1 MCPFCDEHA
10 DDMATDEKNPTSPRE
25 RVSTWNR
32 IAAQLTD
39 GIANGKHEPG
49 SRLPTEHTLAEKFGV
64 NRHTV
69 RRALSSLAAQGLVR
83 MVQGSGTYVEEFAV
97 DLVLG
102 RRTRHSQ
109 SLQLAGLPG
118 SLRVLDAGTRRA
130 NAELA
135 RTLNIPP
142 RGNVLRL
149 KVLGEA
155 KNRPL
160 HVSERFFP
168 LPRFAGLDALVRQ
181 TGSIT
186 KAFAALGVDDYVRR
200 ESRVAAVLP
209 EPDVAVLLLQ
219 PVSRPVI
226 QVRSVNV
233 DTKGEPV
240 EAAITFFAGDRVTL
254 LVRSD
259 A

>member
-1 MCPFCDEHA
+1 MSIIDKIHA
-10 DDMATDEKNPTSPRE
+10 SPRE
-25 RVSTWNR
+25 RSSTWTR
-32 IAAQLTD
+32 IATQLTD
-39 GIANGKHEPG
+39 GIASGEHEPG
-49 SRLPTEHTLAEKFGV
+49 SRLPAEHTLAIQFGV

-102 RRTRHSQ
+102 RRTRHSL
-109 SLQLAGLPG
+109 SLKLAGLPG

-130 NAELA
+130 SAELA
-135 RTLNIPP
+135 RTLDVPP
-142 RGNVLRL
+142 RSSVLRL

-186 KAFAALGVDDYVRR
+186 QAFAALGVEDYVRH
-200 ESRVAAVLP
+200 ESRVTAVLP

-226 QVRSVNV
+226 QVRSVNT
-233 DTKGEPV
+233 DTNGKPV
-240 EAAITFFAGDRVTL
+240 EAATTFFAGDRVTL
-254 LVRSD
+254 LVQSD